1 MTSWVVQILLF
12 LIRCYQWA
20 ISPLLGSRCRFDP
33 SCSAYAVAALRRY
46 GLGAGLWLTVRR
58 IGRCH
63 PWHPGGYDPIP

>member
-1 MTSWVVQILLF
+1 MTSWIVQILLF